1 MCCCSVTI
9 GGALSFFG
17 EKVSTSYET
26 GMKIAISDY
35 YNDQIR
41 ELYEK
46 KPQET
51 ELKEV
56 RAFPRC
62 IRAGLC

>member
-1 MCCCSVTI
+1 M
-9 GGALSFFG
+9 LSLFG
-17 EKVSTSYET
+17 EKVSTSYVT
-26 GMKIAISDY
+26 GVKIAISDY

-46 KPQET
+46 KPEAT

-56 RAFPRC
+56 CVALSVRSSMNVST
-62 IRAGLC
+62 

>member
-1 MCCCSVTI
+1 M
-9 GGALSFFG
+9 LSLFG
-17 EKVSTSYET
+17 ENVSTSYQT

-56 RAFPRC
+56 GTVFC
-62 IRAGLC
+62 MHS